1 MKRIKSFKMFE
12 DHVQGELIFQKDGD
26 PIKDKPQH
34 VQLLDALQEFAD
46 KTKFKGKFESKGKYT
61 DYLTDDVKMK
71 AVTTLLNLDE
81 NTIMDFYFAFFQ
93 EFPVEDNEKF
103 YNKEWFKEND
113 IGLDYKSLSYNLDY
127 NLDYSDI
134 LTKKGNQ
141 IFQNFK
147 PNQADAFCEENGLID
162 ALDDADNEGVSIYRA
177 FVIKGDRDVYDKLI
191 KSYTGAGYYWS
202 FDEKGAEAHG
212 SDGQGIQYTFFGKV
226 RLQDINWEQTY
237 YKSVYS
243 LRNEMEIEIN
253 ADAVVKIEKI
263 ETRDNKKLPLEEP
276 LYVSA

>member
-93 EFPVEDNEKF
+93 EEFMRRF
-103 YNKEWFKEND
+103 ISIKEAFRGECID
-113 IGLDYKSLSYNLDY
+113 EFLISKS
-127 NLDYSDI
+127 
-134 LTKKGNQ
+134 
-141 IFQNFK
+141 
-147 PNQADAFCEENGLID
+147 
-162 ALDDADNEGVSIYRA
+162 
-177 FVIKGDRDVYDKLI
+177 IK
-191 KSYTGAGYYWS
+191 
-202 FDEKGAEAHG
+202 
-212 SDGQGIQYTFFGKV
+212 
-226 RLQDINWEQTY
+226 
-237 YKSVYS
+237 
-243 LRNEMEIEIN
+243 
-253 ADAVVKIEKI
+253 
-263 ETRDNKKLPLEEP
+263 
-276 LYVSA
+276 